1 MALETACTSYSRVF
15 YTGKLGNS
23 IERKLRESPGGDGTG
38 MLENRLT
45 LYSFRESIFAKRIG
59 KIHVQIFQGFYFEK
73 PMRKP
78 LRNSPAEKYHNSL
91 VNFS

>member
-23 IERKLRESPGGDGTG
+23 IEGKLCESPGGDGTG

-45 LYSFRESIFAKRIG
+45 LYSFRESLCKTFWENSMVKFFRVSISKT
-59 KIHVQIFQGFYFEK
+59 YEK
-73 PMRKP
+73 TSSKFP
-78 LRNSPAEKYHNSL
+78 S
-91 VNFS
+91 

>member
-1 MALETACTSYSRVF
+1 VALETACTSYSRVF
-15 YTGKLGNS
+15 HGETGNS

-45 LYSFRESIFAKRIG
+45 LYSFRESLCKTSRENSCGNFS
-59 KIHVQIFQGFYFEK
+59 VFLF
-73 PMRKP
+73 RKP